1 MDRLELTDDV
11 DRTETKDGSREP
23 TSGFNRSISSKRKVD
38 DDLDD
43 LVIGIETLELS
54 QENDR
59 KEMVEITIELAR
71 LNLTEFEA
79 ENDLARTATKLED
92 NDSLCCGRDIP
103 SREAST
109 IHQAKRIRYQEDIS
123 WICSG
128 LNLMGLS
135 DSVTH
140 TINKVGQPEN
150 ETIEDGMEKVNLLD
164 DTNNCI
170 EDPDV
175 SNRGVFDTTTMV
187 VVGRNIFLPVNNPTK
202 LSCTDQKDFNR
213 MELTSNMMVEKTTEM
228 AQESSSLRKDDQGVT
243 ASSSTGGSQARKSEG
258 RDEIPLQVHRAST
271 IPRNTESKAMKY
283 NYKNDVMTI
292 PEEGMKANMM
302 TGDQGKYLVKVVE
315 PGAISSEVQK
325 NTHTTAAKT
334 KQLKAR
340 QWVKLRSGLYG
351 WKVKVMKGKPSS
363 TNNSPAPN
371 SAKQR
376 PIVTTQTNP
385 IQKISNY
392 FSKSSHTSD
401 IVAGNIRGLSAF
413 RVQGSE
419 GQHGLSEQ
427 QQPED

>member
-1 MDRLELTDDV
+1 
-11 DRTETKDGSREP
+11 
-23 TSGFNRSISSKRKVD
+23 
-38 DDLDD
+38 
-43 LVIGIETLELS
+43 
-54 QENDR
+54 
-59 KEMVEITIELAR
+59 
-71 LNLTEFEA
+71 
-79 ENDLARTATKLED
+79 
-92 NDSLCCGRDIP
+92 
-103 SREAST
+103 
-109 IHQAKRIRYQEDIS
+109 
-123 WICSG
+123 
-128 LNLMGLS
+128 
-135 DSVTH
+135 
-140 TINKVGQPEN
+140 
-150 ETIEDGMEKVNLLD
+150 
-164 DTNNCI
+164 
-170 EDPDV
+170 
-175 SNRGVFDTTTMV
+175 MV
-187 VVGRNIFLPVNNPTK
+187 VVGKNIFLPVNNPTK
-202 LSCTDQKDFNR
+202 LSCTSQKDFNR

-376 PIVTTQTNP
+376 PIVTTYTKPNSRNYN
-385 IQKISNY
+385 KIFTPPAS
-392 FSKSSHTSD
+392 
-401 IVAGNIRGLSAF
+401 ILVIMGRGKVEKLGDYHLLGRS
-413 RVQGSE
+413 
-419 GQHGLSEQ
+419 
-427 QQPED
+427 PEICTVRKCVT